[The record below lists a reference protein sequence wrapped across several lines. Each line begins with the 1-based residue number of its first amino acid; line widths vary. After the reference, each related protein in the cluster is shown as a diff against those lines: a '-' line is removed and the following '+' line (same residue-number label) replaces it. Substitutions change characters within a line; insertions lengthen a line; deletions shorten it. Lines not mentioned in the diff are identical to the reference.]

1 MPSIVSILTY
11 IYIFFG
17 LIVAAFVFLASY
29 NIYTKGYRANSAFF
43 GILVV
48 IMLFSVSFVSAISS
62 IRSLGT
68 ELDRVKDTLTSPNTK
83 QIPTPNPN
91 NNTGK
96 PAGKFY

>member
-1 MPSIVSILTY
+1 MLSIVSILTY
-11 IYIFFG
+11 IYLFFG
-17 LIVAAFVFLASY
+17 LIVAAFVLLASY

-48 IMLFSVSFVSAISS
+48 IVLFSVSFVSALSS

-68 ELDRVKDTLTSPNTK
+68 ELDKVKDTIS
-83 QIPTPNPN
+83 NPN
-91 NNTGK
+91 SKPITAPTNNTSK